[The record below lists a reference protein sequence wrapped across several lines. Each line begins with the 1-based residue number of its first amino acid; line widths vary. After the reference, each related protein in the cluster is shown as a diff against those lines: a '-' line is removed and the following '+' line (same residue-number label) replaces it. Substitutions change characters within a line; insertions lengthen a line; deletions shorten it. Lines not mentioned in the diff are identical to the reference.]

1 MVGHYVGHLPIVT
14 LGSMSVTPAQIVKT
28 TNVDEF
34 VNHLIFSPVQ
44 TSKYNAGKTIN
55 LTYNAPGGMC
65 RILLQTPRLRIPFGL
80 SKFDAQA
87 APKFS
92 MQFEFVT
99 DSFFLELMNALDR
112 KALLHVH
119 ANQNAALGVSGKSAE
134 IIQDRQN
141 PIVKK
146 SDTWPDSFRTRVEM
160 KAGKWPGIAVDASL
174 NPIDIEDIKTGEGI
188 GIIELGPLWLVN
200 NSWGIKIVL
209 RQLKYWPTSTLTDL
223 LIEDETPP
231 AQQSKAYSVQFED

>member
-1 MVGHYVGHLPIVT
+1 M
-14 LGSMSVTPAQIVKT
+14 MSLTPTQLVKPT
-28 TNVDEF
+28 TVEEF
-34 VNHLIFSPVQ
+34 VNNLVFSPVQ

-55 LTYNAPGGMC
+55 LTYSNPGSTC

-80 SKFDAQA
+80 SKFEASP
-87 APKFS
+87 PKFS
-92 MQFEFVT
+92 IQFEFVT
-99 DSFFLELMNALDR
+99 DSFFLELMSALDR

-146 SDTWPDSFRTRVEM
+146 SDSWPDSFRVRLDM
-160 KAGKWPGIAVDASL
+160 KAGKWPGIAVDETLA
-174 NPIDIEDIKTGEGI
+174 PIDIEAIKTGEAI

-200 NSWGIKIVL
+200 GSWGVKIVL
-209 RQLKYWPTSTLTDL
+209 RQIKFWPSSNLTDL
-223 LIEDETPP
+223 LIEDETEAIAASASRVPL
-231 AQQSKAYSVQFED
+231 SLQFSD